1 MKMTRRDFIKMA
13 GAGIALL
20 GMGAKVVPDLGNV
33 PRGHVPI
40 APRGG
45 NATLVDLAKCVGCKQ
60 CQLACQRKN
69 NLPQDTR
76 TTILSANA
84 LSVVETRNVLV
95 NDKPKNQPV
104 KRQCMNCVNPS
115 CVAACTV
122 GAMQKLPDGP
132 VVYDENR
139 CIGCRYCMYA
149 CPFGIPTFEW
159 NKQLSLIRKCNGCA
173 DLQAKGLAPACV
185 QACPANALTFGDRK
199 ELLTIANERVY
210 APKSP
215 YVKHIYGEREIGGTT
230 MLYISLV
237 PFEQLG
243 FPALPEEAPAEIN
256 ATIMHSTPTIAAGM
270 AMALSGIYWLVK
282 KRNEMELVP
291 ETAENGNGGS

>member
-1 MKMTRRDFIKMA
+1 MSMTRRDFLKVA
-13 GAGIALL
+13 GTSVALL
-20 GMGAKVVPDLGNV
+20 GIGAKVAPEGMETPQVS
-33 PRGHVPI
+33 VPI

-45 NATLVDLAKCVGCKQ
+45 NGILVDTTKCVGCKQ
-60 CQLACQRKN
+60 CMIACQKKN

-76 TTILSANA
+76 TTILSANS
-84 LSVVETRNVLV
+84 LSVIETRNVMV

-122 GAMQKLPDGP
+122 GAMKKLPNGP
-132 VVYDENR
+132 VVYDSDR

-149 CPFGIPTFEW
+149 CPFGVPTFEW
-159 NKQLSLIRKCNGCA
+159 NQQFSLIRKCDECA
-173 DLQAKGLAPACV
+173 DLQTKGQAPACV
-185 QACPANALTFGDRK
+185 QSCPANALTFGER
-199 ELLTIANERVY
+199 EALITMANERVY
-210 APKSP
+210 APKSN
-215 YVKHIYGEREIGGTT
+215 YIKHIYGEREIGGTT
-230 MLYISLV
+230 VMYLASI

-243 FPALPEEAPAEIN
+243 FPTLPEIAPAEIN

-282 KRNEMELVP
+282 KRNEMELEP
-291 ETAENGNGGS
+291 EFAENGNGGH